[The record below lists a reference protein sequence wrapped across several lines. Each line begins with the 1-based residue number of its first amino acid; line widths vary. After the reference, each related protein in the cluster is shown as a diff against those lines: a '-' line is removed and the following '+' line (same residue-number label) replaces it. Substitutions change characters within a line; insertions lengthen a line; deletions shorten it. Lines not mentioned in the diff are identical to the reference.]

1 MNEISQAVEE
11 MEKGNDS
18 EARAFISSGL
28 GKVIMQSNYGQLGI
42 GEFNRRIEHL
52 LAMSKKFARRY
63 AITDLRKERIEEIEQ
78 LWEQYKSDYKDP
90 KCIKGIIGEEEEK

>member
-28 GKVIMQSNYGQLGI
+28 GKVIKQSNYGEIGI

-52 LAMSKKFARRY
+52 LAMSKQFARRY

-78 LWEQYKSDYKDP
+78 LWEQYKKDP
-90 KCIKGIIGEEEEK
+90 KCIKVIIGEEEE